1 MGEFLFRRYVKILLM
16 KVEFIADKLQV
27 SGPRATDNSFVVKLE
42 TGEYNNEKMG
52 ELLKLPPQTNLKI
65 TIEVEND

>member
-1 MGEFLFRRYVKILLM
+1 MQIQ
-16 KVEFIADKLQV
+16 FIADKLQV

-52 ELLKLPPQTNLKI
+52 ELLKLPPQTSLKV
-65 TIEVEND
+65 TIEIDNG